1 MLDDDTPAVTVWPA
15 DKATWELFSKAPRID
30 DKEHKLDLVTNM
42 QFVRWME
49 PGTIELVRR
58 FEEGLPGE
66 A

>member
-1 MLDDDTPAVTVWPA
+1 MGAVL
-15 DKATWELFSKAPRID
+15 EGPRID
-30 DKEHKLDLVTNM
+30 DKDHRLDLITNM

-66 A
+66 AKPSGVRRVEILPGR